1 MKITEL
7 VLQTNKLEALE
18 IFYGAVLNMELSK
31 EDDDRF
37 EIITPGTKL
46 IFTKVAEGWNPSY
59 HFAFNIPSN
68 KIQEARLW
76 LKQKVDLLWM
86 DDYQSDIADFVNWH
100 AKSVYFIDPAGNI
113 VELIARFD
121 LNDIVEEEFSAKHIR
136 NVSEMGLVFSPE
148 NFDAEIAS
156 FMQQYAL
163 NYFDKQP
170 PLPQFR
176 AIGND
181 EGLFIAVPENR
192 VWFPT
197 ENVPAMSSPMKV
209 KWTTEDALHYFE
221 IN

>member
-7 VLQTNKLEALE
+7 VLQTNKVEALE
-18 IFYGAVLNMELSK
+18 IFYGTVLNMKLSK
-31 EDDDRF
+31 EDDDLF

-46 IFTKVAEGWNPSY
+46 LFTKAAEGRNPTY

-86 DDYQSDIADFVNWH
+86 ADYQSDIADFVNWH

-136 NVSEMGLVFSPE
+136 NVSEIGLVFSAE

-156 FMQQYAL
+156 FMQKYAL

-176 AIGND
+176 AIGSD

-197 ENVPAMSSPMKV
+197 GNVPAMSSPMKV

>member
-18 IFYGAVLNMELSK
+18 IFYGTVLNMKLSK
-31 EDDDRF
+31 EDDGRF

-46 IFTKVAEGWNPSY
+46 IFTKTAEGRNPSY

-121 LNDIVEEEFSAKHIR
+121 LNDMVEEEFSAKHIR
-136 NVSEMGLVFSPE
+136 NVSEIGLVFSAE
-148 NFDAEIAS
+148 NFDAAIAS

-176 AIGND
+176 AIGDD

-197 ENVPAMSSPMKV
+197 ANVPAMSSPMKV
-209 KWTTEDALHYFE
+209 KWTTDDALHYFE